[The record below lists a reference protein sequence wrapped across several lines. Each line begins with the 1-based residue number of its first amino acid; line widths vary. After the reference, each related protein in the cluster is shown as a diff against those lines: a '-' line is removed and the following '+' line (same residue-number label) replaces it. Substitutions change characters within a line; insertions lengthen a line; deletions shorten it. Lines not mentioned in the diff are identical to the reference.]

1 MGRMRA
7 VRRAGTSA
15 PMMATPNTAAMPAA
29 ITPGEA
35 LAVTEVRSW
44 EAPPN
49 GPPWPPGRPAPPPGN
64 PAAPPGMPRPVEA
77 AVVVVELELIRAD
90 AMPPLARHKIDTAGV
105 QLLTDWINGLT
116 SCN

>member
-7 VRRAGTSA
+7 VSSAGISA

-35 LAVTEVRSW
+35 LAVTEVSSW

-49 GPPWPPGRPAPPPGN
+49 GPPWPGVPGPPTNLCGLRN
-64 PAAPPGMPRPVEA
+64 
-77 AVVVVELELIRAD
+77 
-90 AMPPLARHKIDTAGV
+90 TA
-105 QLLTDWINGLT
+105 
-116 SCN
+116 S